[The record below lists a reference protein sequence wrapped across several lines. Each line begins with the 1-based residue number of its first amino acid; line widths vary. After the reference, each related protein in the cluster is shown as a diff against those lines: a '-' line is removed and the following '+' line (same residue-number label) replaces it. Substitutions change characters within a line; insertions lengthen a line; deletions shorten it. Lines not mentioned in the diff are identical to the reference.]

1 MVQRS
6 DYNIQRSQEYHRIKT
21 NNCRSNSENNST
33 NNGVSSVTENLQS
46 SPNGQPESN
55 NGFSHGIVNNNNI
68 NKVKNKQTVGD
79 KSCCGCS
86 CGINKNVNDTVQ
98 GEKEDGEAQETNS
111 PTIASTSS
119 ATSTS
124 ISHGRHLPHRNR
136 KTHSLDAADYSFF
149 SPSATPSFFSGLG
162 SSIHSANSFLWSWFG
177 DHKEKQN
184 SNYGHPNQQ
193 SQLSSSKNQ
202 DRSSSLIQEQTS
214 NKFEDKDIK
223 RVETM
228 LSTCYSI
235 FPLSSSISPQFP
247 LTNASSASS
256 SSSSSPTS
264 FLDCRSRNNCKSNNI
279 NAQSESDSSG
289 ISSTTS
295 SDNKSSSIRKFTSI
309 NKKTTKRSFTR
320 SSNSHAFENRHKT
333 NVETNPFLSGSSS
346 HFFPQSV
353 LFLLSVFI
361 FWNSLHCDFVFDD
374 ITAIKDN
381 KDLRPHVPLK
391 NLFYN
396 DFWGTPMIKEQSHKS
411 YRPLTVLSFRINY
424 LLGGLEPIG
433 YHLVNI
439 LLHGLVTIL
448 YFQYLKLI
456 TSEVIG
462 FIAALMF
469 ALHPVSN
476 SRIDMHYNKEFD

>member
-6 DYNIQRSQEYHRIKT
+6 DYNIQRSQECNLNT
-21 NNCRSNSENNST
+21 NNYRNNSNDRIT

-46 SPNGQPESN
+46 SPNGHPESN
-55 NGFSHGIVNNNNI
+55 NGLSHGSINNNNI
-68 NKVKNKQTVGD
+68 NKAKNKQTVGD

-98 GEKEDGEAQETNS
+98 GEKEDVEAKETNS
-111 PTIASTSS
+111 PTISS
-119 ATSTS
+119 SSPSSSTS

-136 KTHSLDAADYSFF
+136 KNHSLDAADYSFF
-149 SPSATPSFFSGLG
+149 SPSATPSFFSGFG
-162 SSIHSANSFLWSWFG
+162 SSIYSANSFLWSWFV
-177 DHKEKQN
+177 DHKEKQD
-184 SNYGHPNQQ
+184 SNYGPMSQQ
-193 SQLSSSKNQ
+193 SQSSRQNQ
-202 DRSSSLIQEQTS
+202 DEMSSLIQDHLG

-223 RVETM
+223 KVDTL
-228 LSTCYSI
+228 LSTCYSM

-247 LTNASSASS
+247 LTNASSNSS
-256 SSSSSPTS
+256 SSSSLSSSS
-264 FLDCRSRNNCKSNNI
+264 FLHCRSRNNCKSNNI

-309 NKKTTKRSFTR
+309 NKKTTKRSFT
-320 SSNSHAFENRHKT
+320 SSNSHAFDRRSKT
-333 NVETNPFLSGSSS
+333 KVETNPFLSGSLSD
-346 HFFPQSV
+346 FFPQSV

-374 ITAIKDN
+374 VTAIKDN
-381 KDLRPHVPLK
+381 KDLRSHVPLK

-411 YRPLTVLSFRINY
+411 YRPLTVLTFRINY
-424 LLGGLEPIG
+424 FLGGLEPIG

-439 LLHGLVTIL
+439 ILHGLVTIL
-448 YFQYLKLI
+448 YFQYLKLV
-456 TSEVIG
+456 TSEGIS

-469 ALHPVSN
+469 ALHPV
-476 SRIDMHYNKEFD
+476 RAFEL